1 MNKERCGT
9 NKRITVILVCILIL
23 LFVMILVVGI
33 WDCVKKGKNE
43 ASVTEDINPDY
54 GTEGYDD
61 NEDTAE
67 ITDVN
72 DHYNSAKL

>member
-1 MNKERCGT
+1 M
-9 NKRITVILVCILIL
+9 
-23 LFVMILVVGI
+23 
-33 WDCVKKGKNE
+33 KKGKNE

-72 DHYNSAKL
+72 DYYNSAKL